1 MKVKTNITTLTIKLR
16 EDEPNKDLPNKIG
29 NFILSKG
36 FHRPTIESHT
46 EAVEIE
52 EVVSLRN
59 YMKEHACG
67 AYHRFKFTIM
77 DHTITV
83 MDVADFVSIYNE
95 KLLDE
100 YFVEDDRQVDN
111 GGNCESYLCIHYLTL
126 SYGGSN
132 Q

>member
-16 EDEPNKDLPNKIG
+16 EDEPDKNLPNKIG

-36 FHRPTIESHT
+36 FHRPTIDSHT
-46 EAVEIE
+46 EAVELE

-59 YMKEHACG
+59 YMKEKACG
-67 AYHRFKFTIM
+67 ADHRFKFTIR

-83 MDVADFVSIYNE
+83 MGVDDFTSIYNE

-100 YFVEDDRQVDN
+100 YFVEDDRQTDN
-111 GGNCESYLCIHYLTL
+111 FGDRGKYICIHYLTL
-126 SYGGSN
+126 SCRGSSE
-132 Q
+132 

>member
-16 EDEPNKDLPNKIG
+16 EDEPNTKLPNIIG

-59 YMKEHACG
+59 YMKEKACG
-67 AYHRFKFTIM
+67 AYHRFKFNIRNR
-77 DHTITV
+77 TITV
-83 MDVADFVSIYNE
+83 MNVDDFASIYNE

-100 YFVEDDRQVDN
+100 YFVEDDRQMN
-111 GGNCESYLCIHYLTL
+111 HGGDCENYECIHYLTL
-126 SYGGSN
+126 SYGGSKE
-132 Q
+132 

>member
-16 EDEPNKDLPNKIG
+16 EDEPNTKLPNIIG

-36 FHRPTIESHT
+36 FHRPTIESNT

-52 EVVSLRN
+52 EEVSLRN
-59 YMKEHACG
+59 YMKEKACG
-67 AYHRFKFTIM
+67 ADHRFKFTIR

-83 MDVADFVSIYNE
+83 LGVDDFISIYNE

-100 YFVEDDRQVDN
+100 YFVEDDRQTDN
-111 GGNCESYLCIHYLTL
+111 FGDCGKYICIHYLTL
-126 SYGGSN
+126 SCRGSKE
-132 Q
+132 